1 MVRSEKRN
9 DEGDAKVEERGAK
22 VEERDARIE
31 ERVAM
36 TQKQDTCEPSLSVV
50 LITPDSFATLRKTV
64 RHLRAQ
70 GACELIE
77 LVIVAPSNVAL
88 KLDEA
93 EVREFFDCRVVE
105 IGRMDST
112 ARARA
117 VGVVASRAPVV
128 AFGEDHS
135 FPARGWAQA
144 LIERHAEKWAA
155 VGPAIANANPR
166 SRVSWANLLVEYAPW
181 IEPTA
186 HGEREHLPGH
196 NSSYKRDA
204 LVAYGERLEAMLDAE
219 SILHWDLRARGH
231 NLFLD
236 TRARTLH
243 LNFTDARASA
253 TLRFNGGQLFA
264 AARARRW
271 PAWKRFAFALGSP
284 LIPLVRFARIA
295 RVVRRSRDGS
305 AHPSQGATRMPRGVL
320 PLVFAALVCDGA
332 GEMVGYVAGAGAA
345 MAKLSD
351 MEFKRERYIV
361 RARHAR
367 NGGDEEC
374 ADDERASVDDA
385 LANAVVHA
393 RPNEISAE

>member
-1 MVRSEKRN
+1 MMKQSEKRTN
-9 DEGDAKVEERGAK
+9 AGDAMIGEHDATFEERGS
-22 VEERDARIE
+22 R
-31 ERVAM
+31 
-36 TQKQDTCEPSLSVV
+36 EPALSVV
-50 LITPDSFATLRKTV
+50 LITPDDFATLRKTV

-77 LVIVAPSNVAL
+77 LIIVAPSVAAL

-93 EVREFFDCRVVE
+93 EVRDFFRCRVVE

-117 VGVVASRAPVV
+117 AGVLASSAPIV

-135 FPARGWAQA
+135 FPARGWAEA
-144 LIERHAEKWAA
+144 LIERHAEDWAA
-155 VGPAIANANPR
+155 VGAAIANANPR

-186 HGEREHLPGH
+186 RGEREHLPGH

-204 LVAYGERLEAMLDAE
+204 LIAYGERLEAMLDAE

-231 NLFLD
+231 KLFLE

-253 TLRFNGGQLFA
+253 TLRFNGGRLFA

-271 PAWKRFAFALGSP
+271 SVWKRFAFALGSP

-295 RVVRRSRDGS
+295 QVARRTHDDES
-305 AHPSQGATRMPRGVL
+305 AQPPQSATRMPRGVL

-332 GEMVGYVAGAGAA
+332 GELVGYTAGAGAA

-351 MEFKRERYIV
+351 MEFKRERFIV
-361 RARHAR
+361 RARR
-367 NGGDEEC
+367 TRDEDEG
-374 ADDERASVDDA
+374 ANDERASVDAAIVAD
-385 LANAVVHA
+385 
-393 RPNEISAE
+393 